1 MKAILSNLEFDN
13 SNIVT
18 VYNEPNYPSF
28 RIGNP
33 LVKGDNTI
41 NFTNFFIEDNVSFGF
56 TSMTDFIAY
65 LNSLSLNGLR
75 SFKLF
80 LQLLTEEVKLDIPYY
95 PSHFPEN
102 GKDYYKVKV
111 SSQKVTT
118 SCMLQSS
125 PLIEKLINHY
135 RLSIGR
141 FDLTFNDL
149 IDYCNNN

>member
-1 MKAILSNLEFDN
+1 
-13 SNIVT
+13 
-18 VYNEPNYPSF
+18 YPSF